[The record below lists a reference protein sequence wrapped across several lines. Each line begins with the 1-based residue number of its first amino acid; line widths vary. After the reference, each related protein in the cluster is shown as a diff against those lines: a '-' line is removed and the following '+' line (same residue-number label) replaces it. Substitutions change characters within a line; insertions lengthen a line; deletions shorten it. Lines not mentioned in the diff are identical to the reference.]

1 MLTFILD
8 EHATCVFS
16 ILLYFYLSLNFIL
29 KFRYNLYIE
38 FEITEI
44 KSLKDKIISKKG
56 SLYCRS
62 LKKH

>member
-8 EHATCVFS
+8 EHATYVFS
-16 ILLYFYLSLNFIL
+16 ILLYFYRSLNLIL

-44 KSLKDKIISKKG
+44 KSLMNRTISKKE
-56 SLYCRS
+56 SFYYKS